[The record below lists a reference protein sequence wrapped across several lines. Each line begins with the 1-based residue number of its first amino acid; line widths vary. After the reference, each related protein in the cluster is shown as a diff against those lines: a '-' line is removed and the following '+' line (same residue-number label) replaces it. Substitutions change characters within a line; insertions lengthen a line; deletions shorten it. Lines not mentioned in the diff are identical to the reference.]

1 MVHTRQIV
9 CQPPLTC
16 LPPVAAAAAGL
27 VARPRSLRIVAQAA
41 PERPAGGGARFTP
54 STGSAGGKSLPSA
67 SLPTPAPTFPAQPPA
82 PQAVTVN
89 VNNGAAS
96 EVTIKGE
103 VAVNGILSPPQIYEK
118 VGGLSTRV
126 ARVGCLLC
134 AMPCN
139 AMQAS
144 EQFQPHPLDCLS

>member
-1 MVHTRQIV
+1 M
-9 CQPPLTC
+9 
-16 LPPVAAAAAGL
+16 AAPCTAASAAAGL
-27 VARPRSLRIVAQAA
+27 VARPRSLRIVATAA

-67 SLPTPAPTFPAQPPA
+67 SLPTPTPTFAAQPPA

-118 VGGLSTRV
+118 VGGGLGT
-126 ARVGCLLC
+126 ARAWGGDLLAWC
-134 AMPCN
+134 RQCRRMSSWIA
-139 AMQAS
+139 
-144 EQFQPHPLDCLS
+144 PLIKHKANIC